1 MGDRTVPQT
10 LSSSGN
16 SGNANPLGFST
27 STTKFAF
34 KSIPGFNP
42 TFYRA
47 WASDVQDAFAEREWI
62 NYLIPPSDRQFEL
75 DPRILVQSKAFLSQ
89 SIPYEHKAG
98 IEHCKSAAEIFSS
111 LQQRYGST
119 SREDELHLESQLMS
133 THKLGTDSIDQY
145 INNIEEL
152 IGAIMVQQA
161 DGKKY
166 DNVRILSIQ
175 G

>member
-27 STTKFAF
+27 STTKFTF

-42 TFYRA
+42 TFHRA
-47 WASDVQDAFAEREWI
+47 WASDVQDALAEHKWI
-62 NYLIPPSDRQFEL
+62 NYLIPPPSDRQFET

-98 IEHCKSAAEIFSS
+98 IEHCKSAAEIFRS
-111 LQQRYGST
+111 LQQRYGT
-119 SREDELHLESQLMS
+119 SSRKDELRLESQLMS
-133 THKLGTDSIDQY
+133 THKLGADTIDQH
-145 INNIEEL
+145 INKVEDL
-152 IGAIMVQQA
+152 RYHHGTA
-161 DGKKY
+161 
-166 DNVRILSIQ
+166 S
-175 G
+175 